1 MKKWMKWTVLALSA
15 GVLVVY
21 LSACGKKEE
30 SSDGKTTIEFFS
42 QKKEMKDTLEEIIGD
57 FEKEN
62 PDIKVKLTN
71 VPDAGT
77 VLKTRIAS
85 EDIPDVINSYPQNA
99 DFQEWSKEGIFE
111 DLTGKEYLSNLK
123 EGSAETYAI
132 EDKVYSVPLTSN
144 AWGFFYNKDAF
155 KELGL
160 EVPKTWDD
168 FEILVKTIQ
177 SKDQVPFAASI
188 NTADS
193 WTLNGYHQLAW
204 ATVNGGYD
212 GAEDALVRS
221 GKGAIKVDNPDFKAV
236 VNELDLLSGSAQK
249 NANGATYDDAVAT
262 FAKGEALIFPNG
274 TWALPAVQNQNPDFE
289 IGMFAY
295 PGVKAGEEMTV
306 GAADLAVSISST
318 SKNKEASE
326 KFVSYLTTKEAMQ
339 KYYNVDGSPTSV
351 MAVETENK
359 FPETEGVSQY
369 VFTDK
374 QIVWLQKEWTSEESF
389 WHATVDYVN
398 SGDKKQLAD
407 SLNSFFDP
415 MK

>member
-1 MKKWMKWTVLALSA
+1 MKKWMKCTVAVLSA
-15 GVLVVY
+15 SVLMGVLG
-21 LSACGKKEE
+21 ACGKKEE
-30 SSDGKTTIEFFS
+30 SSGDKTTIEFFS
-42 QKKEMKDTLEEIIGD
+42 QKKEMKGTLEEIISD
-57 FEKEN
+57 FENKN

-77 VLKTRIAS
+77 VLKTRITS
-85 EDIPDVINSYPQNA
+85 DDIPDVINSYPQNA
-99 DFQEWSKEGIFE
+99 DFQEWAKAGIFE
-111 DLTGKEYLSNLK
+111 DLTGKDYLKNLK
-123 EGSAETYAI
+123 KGSAEVYTI

-144 AWGFFYNKDAF
+144 AWGFYYNKNAF

-160 EVPKTWDD
+160 EIPKTWSK
-168 FEILVKTIQ
+168 FEKLVKTIQ
-177 SKDQVPFAASI
+177 DKDKVPFAASI
-188 NTADS
+188 NTADA

-204 ATVNGGYD
+204 TTINGGFD
-212 GAEDALVRS
+212 GANDALVRS
-221 GKGAIKVDNPDFKAV
+221 PKGAIKESNPDFKAV
-236 VNELDLLSGSAQK
+236 ANELDLLSETAQK

-274 TWALPAVQNQNPDFE
+274 TWALPAIKNQDPKFE

-295 PGVKAGEEMTV
+295 PGVKENEEMTI
-306 GAADLAVSISST
+306 GAADLAVSVSAT

-326 KFVSYLTTKEAMQ
+326 KFVEYLTSKEAMQ
-339 KYYNVDGSPTSV
+339 KYYDVDGSPTSV
-351 MAVETENK
+351 TAVETENK

-374 QIVWLQKEWTSEESF
+374 QSIWLQKEWTSEESF
-389 WHATVDYVN
+389 WHATVDYIN

-407 SLNSFFDP
+407 NLNSFFDT